1 MSNHSIFTAQLE
13 PPTEAPIQPACEL
26 LVQALKNYEKTSTEL
41 QEFKGCIALA
51 EADENSALESN
62 TIPEAEVVNRVK
74 EQHPLGSRPTDRVL
88 LEISRLESL
97 RICAEVEPRRR
108 TMHTADKPQGAA

>member
-1 MSNHSIFTAQLE
+1 MSNATLSAPVE
-13 PPTEAPIQPACEL
+13 PQTEAPTQRAGEL
-26 LVQALKNYEKTSTEL
+26 LVQALNNHEKTSTEL